1 MKQGFAYDME
11 IERANQNQQIVTRI
25 FTSIVF
31 WWIWQVI
38 LTLAG
43 SFFLFFGIHLLIA
56 AYRLKNPFWFIMTF
70 FASNLIILISATI
83 LVGII
88 YRMITF
94 RRKQRDGDKQIDD
107 ENGNSKL
114 ETGINNERN
123 L

>member
-1 MKQGFAYDME
+1 ME
-11 IERANQNQQIVTRI
+11 IERAPHNPQRVSNVSMSGI
-25 FTSIVF
+25 F
-31 WWIWQVI
+31 WWICQVI

-88 YRMITF
+88 YRMIRF
-94 RRKQRDGDKQIDD
+94 RRRGSDGDKRLSD
-107 ENGNSKL
+107 
-114 ETGINNERN
+114 ETGN
-123 L
+123 

>member
-1 MKQGFAYDME
+1 ME
-11 IERANQNQQIVTRI
+11 IERATHDPQREPHFSMSGI
-25 FTSIVF
+25 F

-94 RRKQRDGDKQIDD
+94 RKKHRDVDK
-107 ENGNSKL
+107 
-114 ETGINNERN
+114 
-123 L
+123 

>member
-1 MKQGFAYDME
+1 ME
-11 IERANQNQQIVTRI
+11 IERPTHNQQRVTHV
-25 FTSIVF
+25 SMSGVF

-114 ETGINNERN
+114 E
-123 L
+123 

>member
-1 MKQGFAYDME
+1 ME
-11 IERANQNQQIVTRI
+11 IERATRDLQRVTRVSMSGI
-25 FTSIVF
+25 F

-38 LTLAG
+38 LTLAA

-56 AYRLKNPFWFIMTF
+56 AYHLKNPFWFIMTF

-94 RRKQRDGDKQIDD
+94 RRKTADDKLLTKEGIDD
-107 ENGNSKL
+107 S
-114 ETGINNERN
+114 
-123 L
+123 

>member
-1 MKQGFAYDME
+1 ME
-11 IERANQNQQIVTRI
+11 IERATHNPQRETHV
-25 FTSIVF
+25 SMSGVF

-38 LTLAG
+38 LALAG

-94 RRKQRDGDKQIDD
+94 RRKHGDDDKLLIRDVMDD
-107 ENGNSKL
+107 S
-114 ETGINNERN
+114 
-123 L
+123 